1 MNFPCAG
8 DYCHTVWERD
18 TAGCLSAIAEHMFGV
33 SHGKRLATLRVEDEL
48 NIQDSREFPY
58 RPGIPA

>member
-1 MNFPCAG
+1 
-8 DYCHTVWERD
+8 
-18 TAGCLSAIAEHMFGV
+18 MFGV